1 VREHGETSQPREG
14 PQLIVNFHALSL
26 LAAALFLSLSCKT
39 TQPNEPPSAAAH
51 EQPEAEAPASVRQ
64 LTAWLD
70 AYDTGERQR
79 YAEFLTTN
87 FPERLPLLD
96 DIMYFRGLNGGFE
109 LRQIEQAS
117 AFEVTALVQER
128 DSDQF
133 ARVRLVVQDGEPHAI
148 ASLDIV
154 AIPRPAEFAIERLG
168 EDQLIASL
176 QTLLDERV
184 AADRFAGAVLVAK
197 REEILFSDA
206 RGLADRASNSANTLD
221 TRFRIGS
228 MNKMFTAVAV
238 LQLVEAGK
246 LELDAPLGKYLRK
259 YPNRDV
265 AEKVTI
271 HHLLTHTG
279 GTGDIFGP
287 DFETNRTKLRSHD
300 DYVALYGQRGL
311 EFEPGSKWAYSN
323 YGMLL
328 LGVVIEKVSKQ
339 SYYDYVQDHIYEPAG
354 MTESG
359 SLPEDQTVPNRSIG
373 YMKPPG
379 TAEWIANA
387 DTLPYRGTAAGGGYS
402 TVGDLQRF
410 ARALL
415 GHELLSAE
423 STKLLLSAKVEG
435 YAYGFM
441 DTRDADGNGWVGH
454 GGGAPGMNG
463 DLRIYPKSG
472 YVVAVLSNFDPPAA
486 QRISDY
492 IDPRLPQE

>member
-1 VREHGETSQPREG
+1 
-14 PQLIVNFHALSL
+14 VNFHPLSPV
-26 LAAALFLSLSCKT
+26 AAALFLSLACKPT
-39 TQPNEPPSAAAH
+39 EPNDPPSAPAH
-51 EQPEAEAPASVRQ
+51 EQPDTEAQPSVRQ

-70 AYDTGERQR
+70 AYNTGERER
-79 YAEFLTTN
+79 YEQFLTAN
-87 FPERLPLLD
+87 FPERLPYLD
-96 DIMYFRGLNGGFE
+96 DIMYFRGITGGFE
-109 LRQIEQAS
+109 LRKIEQAS
-117 AFEVTALVQER
+117 DTEVVALVQER

-133 ARVRLVVQDGEPHAI
+133 ARVRLVVKDAEPHAI
-148 ASLDIV
+148 ASMEV
-154 AIPRPAEFAIERLG
+154 EATPRTAEFPIERLG
-168 EDQLIASL
+168 EEQLVASL

-184 AADRFAGAVLVAK
+184 AADRFAGAVILAK
-197 REEILFSDA
+197 HGEILFSDA
-206 RGLADRASNSANTLD
+206 RGLADRANNSPNTLD
-221 TRFRIGS
+221 TRFRVGS
-228 MNKMFTAVAV
+228 MNKMFTAVSV

-246 LELDAPLGKYLRK
+246 LELDAPLGKYLPK

-287 DFETNRTKLRSHD
+287 DFEINRTKLRSHD

-359 SLPEDQTVPNRSIG
+359 SLPENEAVPNRSIG

-379 TAEWIANA
+379 TAEWIVNT

-402 TVGDLQRF
+402 TVRDLERF

-415 GHELLSAE
+415 GHELLSPE

-441 DTRDADGNGWVGH
+441 DARDADGNGWVGH

-472 YVVAVLSNFDPPAA
+472 YVVAVLSNLDPPSA